1 MNVLKR
7 YRSIAVLAACLAF
20 TGCKMLNPAQV
31 KDKAMP
37 DAYSGS
43 KDSTNSA
50 QIKWTDFFQDK
61 NLASLIDTALK
72 NNPDLMVAMQDI
84 EIARADVRLRKGM
97 LFPSVSAAAGY
108 SLEKVGRYTSD
119 GAGDASTEITP
130 GHLVPDPL
138 NNFYIGLN
146 ASWEIDVWKKLRNAK
161 KAAFS
166 RYLASVEGKNFVVTS
181 LISEVAKSYY
191 ELLSLDNQLDIIN
204 QTIELQK
211 NALEIVK
218 VQKEASVVSE
228 LAVKKF
234 EAEVLSS
241 QGMQYDVLQQIR
253 ENENRI
259 NFLLGRF
266 PQPIVRDKSTFMT
279 QLPQQVREGI
289 PSQLLANRPDIKEAK
304 LELYAA
310 NCDVKV
316 AQAEFFPSFDIT
328 GGAGFAAF
336 KPSYLF
342 RAPESIV
349 YSLAGDLVAPLI
361 NRSAIRA
368 EFTKAK
374 AYQVEA
380 MYNYQKTVLNGYVE
394 VSNEL
399 SNISNLEKSFD
410 LKSKEVD
417 ALTRSIE
424 VSNDLFK
431 YGKADYFEVLMTQ
444 RDALE
449 SQIELIETRKEQ
461 YNAVTNIYQALG
473 GGWR

>member
-1 MNVLKR
+1 
-7 YRSIAVLAACLAF
+7 
-20 TGCKMLNPAQV
+20 
-31 KDKAMP
+31 MP
-37 DAYSGS
+37 DTYSES
-43 KDSTNSA
+43 KDSTNTA
-50 QIKWTDFFQDK
+50 QIKWKDFFQDQ
-61 NLASLIDTALK
+61 NLTSLIDTALK

-84 EIARADVRLRKGM
+84 EVARAEVRIRKGL
-97 LFPSVSAAAGY
+97 LFPTVSAAAGA
-108 SLEKVGRYTSD
+108 SIEKVGRYTSD

-130 GHLVPDPL
+130 GRLVPDPL
-138 NNFYIGLN
+138 SNFYVGLN

-161 KAAFS
+161 KSAFAH
-166 RYLASVEGKNFVVTS
+166 YLATVEGKNFVQTN

-218 VQKEASVVSE
+218 VQKSASVVTE

-234 EAEVLSS
+234 EAEVLGS
-241 QGMQYDVLQQIR
+241 QSMQYDVLQQIK
-253 ENENRI
+253 ENENKI

-279 QLPQQVREGI
+279 QLPQQVKEGI
-289 PSQLLANRPDIKEAK
+289 PSQLLANRPDIKQAK

-342 RAPESIV
+342 SAPESIV

-361 NRSAIRA
+361 NRSAIKS
-368 EFTKAK
+368 EFSRSKS
-374 AYQVEA
+374 YQVEA
-380 MYNYQKTVLNGYVE
+380 MYNYEKAVLNGYVE

-399 SNISNLEKSFD
+399 SNISNLQKSFD
-410 LKSKEVD
+410 IKTQQVD
-417 ALTRSIE
+417 ALTRSIDI
-424 VSNDLFK
+424 SNDLFR

-444 RDALE
+444 RDALD
-449 SQIELIETRKEQ
+449 SRLDLIDTKKQQ
-461 YNAVTNIYQALG
+461 YDAVTDIYEALG